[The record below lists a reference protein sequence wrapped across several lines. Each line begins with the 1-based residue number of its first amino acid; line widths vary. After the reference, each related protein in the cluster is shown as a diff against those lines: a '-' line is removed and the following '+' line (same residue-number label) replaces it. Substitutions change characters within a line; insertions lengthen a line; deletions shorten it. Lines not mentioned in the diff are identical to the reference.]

1 MDRDLHTRPLIGIV
15 LDWAGGADDYSR
27 HPHYALNE
35 RYFTAVSA
43 VGGLP
48 LAVPHQPELLGT
60 LLDQLQ
66 GLILPGGDYPFPA
79 DWYAAG
85 HGTPYGASR
94 SARADFDQKLLKGAL
109 ERQLPVL
116 GICAGMQVLGALHD
130 CPLRSDLGNGGGIG
144 HRQPAFPAA
153 PVHPVTVTADSLLA
167 RLGGGGEWRVN
178 SLHNEAIAEVNRKVR
193 VSARA
198 PDGVIEAIEI
208 PGQRFAVGVQWHP
221 EWLATEGS
229 PHAAL
234 FHGLV
239 AAAHQGRC
247 L

>member
-1 MDRDLHTRPLIGIV
+1 MDRHHHPRPLIGIV
-15 LDWAGGADDYSR
+15 LDWASGADDYSR

-43 VGGLP
+43 AGGLP
-48 LAVPHQPELLGT
+48 LAVSHQPELLGV
-60 LLDQLQ
+60 LLGRLQ

-94 SARADFDQKLLKGAL
+94 SARAEFDETLLKEAL

-116 GICAGMQVLGALHD
+116 GICAGMQVLGALHG
-130 CPLRSDLGNGGGIG
+130 CPLRSDLGNGGSIG

-153 PVHPVTVTADSLLA
+153 PVHPVTVTPDSLLA
-167 RLGGGGEWRVN
+167 RLGGSGEWRVN
-178 SLHNEAIAEVNRKVR
+178 SLHNEAIAEVNRRVR

-221 EWLATEGS
+221 EWLAAEDAS
-229 PHAAL
+229 HAAL
-234 FHGLV
+234 FHALV
-239 AAAHQGRC
+239 EAARR
-247 L
+247 